1 MINSSVLPKKLI
13 LVHSDAV
20 LEYFLEKAMED
31 FVIGNVD
38 QSQWHPDYC
47 SHRIAILVMVKKGDR
62 RVQDTPMR

>member
-1 MINSSVLPKKLI
+1 M
-13 LVHSDAV
+13 HSDAV

-62 RVQDTPMR
+62 RVQDNPVR